1 MLEVQAPSH
10 ISRKS
15 GYSKALKVRFSNG
28 FWLRERLI
36 PFDQVD

>member
-15 GYSKALKVRFSNG
+15 GYSNALKTLFSK
-28 FWLRERLI
+28 
-36 PFDQVD
+36 